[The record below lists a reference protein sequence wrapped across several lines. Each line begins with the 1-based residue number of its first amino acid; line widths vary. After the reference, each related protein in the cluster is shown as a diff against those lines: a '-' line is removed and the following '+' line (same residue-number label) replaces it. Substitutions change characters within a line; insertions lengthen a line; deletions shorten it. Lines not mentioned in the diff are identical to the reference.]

1 MKRLL
6 KNIQKPMLIALVLII
21 LLTFSPVL
29 VQAKSHD
36 VSDNQESITYEETF
50 TVTEKGGNFKIGF
63 VKVQFKKDFLEDEYL
78 PLVIGI
84 QLYAENGLVYIDFS
98 PDVIEFKKDIKI
110 KTATFK
116 GYIYDKAKGENI
128 YVELPSQTFY
138 VSHFSRYCFIF

>member
-6 KNIQKPMLIALVLII
+6 KNIQKPMLIALVLIM

-36 VSDNQESITYEETF
+36 VSDNQEPITYEKTF

-63 VKVQFKKDFLEDEYL
+63 AKVQFKKGFLDKEDL
-78 PLVIGI
+78 PLVIDVQI
-84 QLYAENGLVYIDFS
+84 YAENGVVYIDFS
-98 PDVIEFKKDIKI
+98 PDVDEFKRDVKI
-110 KTATFK
+110 RTRGFR
-116 GYIYDKAKGENI
+116 GYIYDKATGENI
-128 YVELPSQTFY
+128 YVKIPRQTFY